1 MRLPALLLALLLPG
15 LVAAA
20 DPAIPPVLQ
29 NLQPQGITVVRSF
42 PGPDGL
48 TGWVIKLSGRSLVVF
63 TTPSGNYAM
72 NGVLVDKDGANLT
85 QQYEQKYI
93 QRPTPADLV
102 ALLEKDSMLVDEG
115 QDKAPLIYVYADANC
130 SFCNRFWTALRPY
143 VQSGK
148 VHVRWALVAFLKDTS
163 AGRAAAILAAKDRG
177 AALAQD
183 ETKFDK
189 AKEEGGIP
197 PLDPVPYDL
206 RAALLLHT
214 SQMGDLGGQGTPFI
228 LYYQADGWHVTEG
241 MPQDIPKFIGGL
253 SAGNPSAR

>member
-15 LVAAA
+15 LAAVA
-20 DPAIPPVLQ
+20 DPAIPPVLK
-29 NLQPQGITVVRSF
+29 NLEPQGITVVKSF

-63 TTPSGNYAM
+63 TTPSGDYAM
-72 NGVLVDKDGANLT
+72 NGVLVDKDGTNLT

-102 ALLEKDSMLVDEG
+102 ALLEKDNMLVDEG

-130 SFCNRFWTALRPY
+130 SFCNRFWNELRPY
-143 VQSGK
+143 VKSGK
-148 VHVRWALVAFLKDTS
+148 VHVRWALLAFLKDS
-163 AGRAAAILAAKDRG
+163 SPGRAAAILAAKDRV

-197 PLDPVPYDL
+197 ALDPVPYDL
-206 RAALLLHT
+206 RATLLLHGT
-214 SQMGDLGGQGTPFI
+214 QMQDIGGQGTPLI
-228 LYYQADGWHVTEG
+228 LFHQTDSWQMTEG
-241 MPQDIPKFIGGL
+241 LPQDMPKFIGGL
-253 SAGNPSAR
+253 SAGNPDEH